1 MTYRIVLDY
10 GHGGSKTGAA
20 YQGILEKHLNLD
32 LGQKIY
38 QQLKQ
43 LSDDIQVM
51 LTRDDD
57 YDIPIA
63 SRCAL
68 INAHHQQRPI
78 DLVAS
83 IHHNAA
89 DNINAHGFEVYINE
103 GNQLTRRHATA
114 IAREIEAIG
123 LTLRNGGVLTTQQ
136 LGRRLAMIHK
146 VAPPAILIE
155 AGYITN
161 KNDRNTITSA
171 SSQAAIAK
179 AIATAICNVLSSG
192 GTP

>member
-38 QQLKQ
+38 QQLKKF
-43 LSDDIQVM
+43 SDEIQIM

-57 YDIPIA
+57 YDIPIS

-68 INAHHQQRPI
+68 INAHHHQQAI
-78 DLVAS
+78 HLVAS

-89 DNINAHGFEVYINE
+89 DNVNAHGFEVYINE
-103 GNQLTRRHATA
+103 GNQLTRRYALA
-114 IAREIEAIG
+114 IAGEISAIG

-161 KNDRNTITSA
+161 QKDRSLITNSET
-171 SSQAAIAK
+171 QTVMAK
-179 AIATAICNVLSSG
+179 AIATGIWNVLSPG
-192 GTP
+192 GNP